1 LIIPVLLYHSVP
13 AGLTVGE
20 SWGAVSRAQF
30 DEHLKVIADSGRD
43 SITVSTLASMLRG
56 ERPLVDRPVAVTFDD
71 GYSDT
76 YEAAEALR
84 QRGVRST
91 VYVTTGD
98 IGRADRLSPEQVT
111 ALADLPGVEVGAH
124 AVRHRRLDELSD
136 IELEDEVAGSKDE
149 LEQLISEPV
158 ESFSYP
164 HGAYDRR
171 VRAAVAAARYR
182 SAAAVKNAISHH
194 EDDPFAIARLTITSA
209 TSTDRVAQLL
219 EGTGA
224 PLAWTGQRVRT
235 RMYRLAR
242 RSRRRLGAAGSQA
255 C

>member
-1 LIIPVLLYHSVP
+1 
-13 AGLTVGE
+13 
-20 SWGAVSRAQF
+20 
-30 DEHLKVIADSGRD
+30 
-43 SITVSTLASMLRG
+43 
-56 ERPLVDRPVAVTFDD
+56 
-71 GYSDT
+71 
-76 YEAAEALR
+76 
-84 QRGVRST
+84 
-91 VYVTTGD
+91 
-98 IGRADRLSPEQVT
+98 
-111 ALADLPGVEVGAH
+111 VEVGAH
-124 AVRHRRLDELSD
+124 AVRHRRLDELPD
-136 IELEDEVAGSKDE
+136 IELEDEVSGSKRE
-149 LEQLISEPV
+149 LEQLTSEPV
-158 ESFSYP
+158 ASFSYP

-171 VRAAVAAARYR
+171 VRAAVAAAGYR